1 MRNAEFFNKKK
12 VAIVGLARS
21 GLACANVLH
30 SIGAQVWVTDASDN
44 DALRQNAL
52 LLHAGVHVELG
63 KHSKDFVCDK
73 DLIVVSPGV
82 PESAFPMV
90 WAREHA
96 IPVVSEIE
104 VAWQLCPATVI
115 AITGSCGKTTVTT
128 LIGKVLE
135 ASGRRAFV
143 CGNIGNPFS
152 GEVEKMREGDFVSL
166 EVSSF
171 QLEKIK
177 TFKPKVAVILNFS
190 RNHLD
195 RHKDMQE
202 YLDAKKR
209 IFMNQAPSDFLILN
223 ANDAVLKSIAFEA
236 YAKVLYFAE
245 NFELSP
251 NQAAVVTVASALG
264 IDPAVCSAV
273 FRDFKGLAH
282 RMEEVAQIRSVRFI
296 NDSKATVAESTVA
309 ALRNLQSPVILIA
322 GGRHKGVAYETILE
336 AARNKVKEV
345 IAIGEAK
352 DLIMKALAAELTVSQ
367 AGTLE
372 EAVRKAFEK
381 AADGDSILLSPMC
394 SSFDMFRNYE
404 ERGEAFKAIV
414 LDLQKNI

>member
-1 MRNAEFFNKKK
+1 MKNVELFNKKK

-21 GLACANVLH
+21 GLACANLLH
-30 SIGAQVWVTDASDN
+30 GIGAQVWVTDAHDTDSI
-44 DALRQNAL
+44 RQNAA
-52 LLHAGVHVELG
+52 LLHAGVNIELG
-63 KHSKDFVCDK
+63 KHSKDFLCGK

-82 PESAFPMV
+82 PERALPMV
-90 WAREHA
+90 WARENN

-104 VAWQLCPATVI
+104 IAWQLCPATVI

-171 QLEKIK
+171 QLEQIK

-195 RHKDMQE
+195 HHKDMQE

-209 IFMNQAPSDFLILN
+209 IFMNQTADDWLVLN
-223 ANDAVLKSIAFEA
+223 ANDPVLKSIAPESA
-236 YAKVLYFAE
+236 ARVSYFAE

-251 NQAAVVTVASALG
+251 NQAAVVTVASVLG
-264 IDPAVCSAV
+264 IDASVCSGV

-282 RMEEVAQIRSVRFI
+282 RMEEVARIGSVRFI

-309 ALRNLQSPVILIA
+309 ALRTVQTPVILIA
-322 GGRHKGVAYETILE
+322 GGRHKGVAYETILG

-352 DLIMKALAAELTVSQ
+352 DLITKALAAELVVSQ
-367 AGTLE
+367 AQTLE
-372 EAVRKAFEK
+372 EAVRRAFAKAR
-381 AADGDSILLSPMC
+381 AGDTILLSPMC

-404 ERGEAFKAIV
+404 ERGDAFKTIV

>member
-1 MRNAEFFNKKK
+1 MRNVELFNKKK
-12 VAIVGLARS
+12 IAIIGLARS

-30 SIGAQVWVTDASDN
+30 GLGAEVWVTDSCDN
-44 DALRQNAL
+44 EAIRKNAA
-52 LLHAGVHVELG
+52 LLHAGVTVELG
-63 KHSKDFVCDK
+63 KHSEDYIRGK
-73 DLIVVSPGV
+73 DLVVVSPGV
-82 PESAFPMV
+82 PESALPLV
-90 WAREHA
+90 WARKHA
-96 IPVVSEIE
+96 LAVVSEIE
-104 VAWQLCPATVI
+104 IAWQLCPATVI

-135 ASGRRAFV
+135 ASGKHSFV

-152 GEVEKMREGDFVSL
+152 AEVEKMREGDYVSL

-177 TFKPKVAVILNFS
+177 TFRPHVAVILNFS

-209 IFMNQAPSDFLILN
+209 IFMNQSPEDCLVVN
-223 ANDAVLKSIAFEA
+223 AHDPVLKGIASEA
-236 YAKVLYFAE
+236 RSKVLYFAE

-251 NQAAVVTVASALG
+251 NQAAVATVASVLG
-264 IDPAVCSAV
+264 IDPSVCSAV
-273 FRDFKGLAH
+273 FSDFKGLAH
-282 RMEEVAQIRSVRFI
+282 RMEEVAHVRSVRFI

-309 ALRNLQSPVILIA
+309 ALRNIQSPVILIA

-352 DLIMKALAAELTVSQ
+352 DLIAQALAAELTVSQ
-367 AGTLE
+367 AATLE
-372 EAVRKAFEK
+372 EAVRNAFMK
-381 AADGDSILLSPMC
+381 AAAGDSVLLSPMC

-414 LDLQKNI
+414 LDLQKSL